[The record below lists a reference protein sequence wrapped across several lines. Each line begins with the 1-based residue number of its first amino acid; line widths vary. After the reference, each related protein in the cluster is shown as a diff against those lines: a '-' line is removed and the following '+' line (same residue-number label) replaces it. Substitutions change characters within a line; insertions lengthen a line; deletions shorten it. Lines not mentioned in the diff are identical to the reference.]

1 MADRITHTAGTAVA
15 WMVMFGVVAHLVP
28 EAARDAKEY
37 ASELAGSL
45 RRRFHRPSTSPD
57 DLARQVRELAPISKT
72 W

>member
-1 MADRITHTAGTAVA
+1 ML
-15 WMVMFGVVAHLVP
+15 GVVANLAP

-45 RRRFHRPSTSPD
+45 RRRFHRPSDD
-57 DLARQVRELAPISKT
+57 DLARQVRELAPVSKT